1 MEFLV
6 LGPLEVRRDGQPVEV
21 RGSKRRA
28 LLALLVL
35 HANEVVRSDRLV
47 DELWGEKPPG
57 NAPAA
62 LQNHVFRLRK
72 DLGAEV
78 LVTKPWGYVLRV
90 DPDRIDLR
98 RFECLVTEAR
108 TLPVEERRGRLLDAL
123 ALWRGPALADVADE
137 PALVGEVARL
147 EELRLSAVEQRV
159 DADLE
164 LGGHPEL
171 AAELE
176 GLVAEHPLRE
186 RLRGQLILALY
197 RAGRQAEALETYRET
212 RRVLSEELGIE
223 PSPEL
228 RELERAILCQD
239 PALAVAP
246 APPASVPPADD
257 EGRFR
262 WPRSP
267 LVLAAAAALL
277 AGAGAAAAVV
287 LGGGAPAP
295 SSAASPIP
303 RRSTTTT
310 QAQHEA
316 TSTVAPQ
323 RRPRTLRPKPPPA
336 TTSEMDAAAKAK
348 TAQPPP
354 PAEQPVVQ
362 RRPATTTAQPP
373 PPPQQPSRRQR
384 PAVTAAPKTATKAK
398 PPAKPKP
405 APTKTEAFTIAD
417 DFSRPV
423 LDPVIWHVVGRDFG
437 GVFEQSNGRLEITL
451 LADAQP
457 DPAWDQVGGH
467 YGTRCRFT
475 GDFNASVDFE
485 LLTWPRGTGVYAGL
499 NAIFADSAVVRQSSA
514 QWGDQY
520 ASWVSGVNGA
530 IPLEDRQGKLRLKRV
545 GARITTYFW
554 YGGGWRRIVSG
565 TSTGAATLGLQLQ
578 ADGDEFSHTE
588 VRVAFDNFAVKATEA
603 DCPPGSD
610 PRNR

>member
-6 LGPLEVRRDGQPVEV
+6 LGPLEVRRDGQPVEL

-47 DELWGEKPPG
+47 DELWGDKPPR

-72 DLGAEV
+72 DLGPDV

-90 DPDRIDLR
+90 DRDRIDLR

-108 TLPVEERRGRLLDAL
+108 TLPAEERFGRLRDAL

-137 PALVGEVARL
+137 PALVSEVARL
-147 EELRLSAVEQRV
+147 EELRLSALEQRV
-159 DADLE
+159 DAELE
-164 LGGHPEL
+164 LGGHSGLVPEL
-171 AAELE
+171 ED
-176 GLVAEHPLRE
+176 LVAQHPLRE
-186 RLRGQLILALY
+186 QLRGQLILGLY

-212 RRVLSEELGIE
+212 RRVLIEELGIE

-228 RELERAILCQD
+228 RELERAILRQD
-239 PALAVAP
+239 PALAVSP
-246 APPASVPPADD
+246 APPGSAPPAD
-257 EGRFR
+257 EERRFR

-267 LVLAAAAALL
+267 LVLAAAALLL
-277 AGAGAAAAVV
+277 AGGGAAAAVAV
-287 LGGGAPAP
+287 TRGGPGP
-295 SSAASPIP
+295 SSAASTIP

-310 QAQHEA
+310 QAKQQA
-316 TSTVAPQ
+316 TSTVAPEQ
-323 RRPRTLRPKPPPA
+323 RPRTLPPNRPPA
-336 TTSEMDAAAKAK
+336 TTSEIHVAPKA
-348 TAQPPP
+348 
-354 PAEQPVVQ
+354 
-362 RRPATTTAQPP
+362 TTAQPP
-373 PPPQQPSRRQR
+373 PPPEQPADRQR
-384 PAVTAAPKTATKAK
+384 PAITTAQSRPPRQQPSGGQLPAVTTAPQTTTKAK
-398 PPAKPKP
+398 PPTKPTP
-405 APTKTEAFTIAD
+405 RKTEPFTIAD

-423 LDPVIWHVVGRDFG
+423 LDPTIWHIIGRDFG
-437 GVFEQSNGRLEITL
+437 GLFDQSNGRLEITL

-457 DPAWDQVGGH
+457 DPAWDTVGGH

-475 GDFNASVDFE
+475 GDFDASVDFE
-485 LLTWPRGTGVYAGL
+485 LLTWRRGTGAYAGL
-499 NAIFADSAVVRQSSA
+499 NAFFADSAVLRQSSA

-520 ASWVSGVNGA
+520 ASWVSSVNGA
-530 IPLEDRQGKLRLKRV
+530 IPLEDMRGKLRLRRV

-565 TSTGAATLGLQLQ
+565 TSTGPATLGLQVQ

-588 VRVAFDNFAVKATEA
+588 VRVAFDNFVVKATEA